1 MLLTYQPYQ
10 HQTTRIIYSF
20 YAELPFIITIKRGV
34 MKRFGKNLNLK
45 INNEQKNVV
54 KINDLTRAE
63 NHIAKNL
70 QEFLSNLDSSFEKL
84 EISPNKV
91 ELYEL
96 TPFNALL
103 FKMHLTPT
111 KVINTVEKLNHL
123 TSMITDI
130 TK

>member
-1 MLLTYQPYQ
+1 
-10 HQTTRIIYSF
+10 
-20 YAELPFIITIKRGV
+20 

-96 TPFNALL
+96 TPFNSLL